1 MTCDTFRRKAV
12 DRIQIQAGTLAAD
25 GYGGQTRTWATLAS
39 AWAIA
44 SPGSGR
50 ESFDGGQP
58 QSRVLYKFVIRYRS
72 IFKDTATVGAYRIFF
87 DDRYFNVQYVRPL
100 GADMKTFGRQ
110 FQEFTA
116 EENAKEA

>member
-25 GYGGQTRTWATLAS
+25 GYGGQTRTWATIAS

-72 IFKDTATVGAYRIFF
+72 IFKNTATVGAYRILH
-87 DDRYFNVQYVRPL
+87 DDRYFNVRYVRSL
-100 GADMKTFGRQ
+100 GDDMKTGGRHY
-110 FQEFTA
+110 QEFTA
-116 EENAKEA
+116 EENATEA